1 VESCHTGSQL
11 SEHRVRC
18 APHTPRPT
26 RRPDRKCERHAPQ
39 LVSRPHPAARAR
51 DRQPRDGGRQ
61 RAPIAIPAGRPEQ
74 RGDSESGE
82 VVIAEK
88 QPKQVAD
95 IANSVVHRRGGHE
108 QHARIDDQTSERTIA
123 PRARVPEAMGFVN
136 KK

>member
-1 VESCHTGSQL
+1 
-11 SEHRVRC
+11 
-18 APHTPRPT
+18 
-26 RRPDRKCERHAPQ
+26 
-39 LVSRPHPAARAR
+39 
-51 DRQPRDGGRQ
+51 
-61 RAPIAIPAGRPEQ
+61 
-74 RGDSESGE
+74 
-82 VVIAEK
+82 VIAEK